1 MGILDI
7 LKRNKT
13 KEVDTTSEEV
23 AETVSSKDLFELL
36 KGRKI
41 TKDVAVKIVALNCG
55 INLITDSIANLP
67 IFLYKNDKNGIKET
81 VNDYRNSL
89 LNLENEKHSTSFNMK
104 KSLVSDYIIHGNGY
118 LDIWKENGKI
128 KSLINIPNSEMSV
141 QSNGNYNR
149 RKKIY
154 SYHYWG
160 MRKDFHEVL
169 NLVRNP
175 DEDPIAG
182 TGILKEGSEM
192 LSTAKDLDVYS
203 KNIFSNG
210 FFGKGIVESEKI
222 LTKPTR
228 ESLSNRI
235 RNFFSGAKNAG
246 KVMILDDG
254 MKYKTLSLSPV
265 DLDFLKQKDFTVN
278 DIARLLKLPPAMIGG
293 TGNTMTYSNVQDTQL
308 QYLQLAIEPYLTI
321 IENTFNKYLLTE
333 KEKEEGY
340 FFEFDTK
347 SILRTTPQKQIEML
361 GAAVNYKILSTNDA
375 RKELN
380 YPATPGGD
388 EIRYSNEKNILK
400 KQNDENTLKGGENN
414 E

>member
-1 MGILDI
+1 MSILDI
-7 LKRNKT
+7 LKKNKT
-13 KEVDTTSEEV
+13 KEVDTPYEEV

-36 KGRKI
+36 KGRRI

-67 IFLYKNDKNGIKET
+67 IFLYKNDENGIKET
-81 VNDYRNSL
+81 VDDYRNSL

-104 KSLVSDYIIHGNGY
+104 KSLVSDYILHGNGY
-118 LDIWKENGKI
+118 LDIWKENGNI
-128 KSLINIPNSEMSV
+128 KSLINIPKSEMSV
-141 QSNGNYNR
+141 QSNGHDNR

-321 IENTFNKYLLTE
+321 MENTFNKYLLTE
-333 KEKEEGY
+333 KEKSEGY

-361 GAAVNYKILSTNDA
+361 GSAVNYKILSTNDA

-380 YPATPGGD
+380 YPAVPGGD